1 MPLGPWIFCVW
12 LDAHVLNRW
21 QVVTPAIGGHLF
33 VREFSVDD
41 LEVGRSGK
49 CGRRLR
55 MDTNSA
61 SSFEDAQ
68 GAYIKLLNS
77 VSAILYD
84 TGTLQSPAVAV
95 GRSL

>member
-1 MPLGPWIFCVW
+1 MW
-12 LDAHVLNRW
+12 LDAHVLKRW
-21 QVVTPAIGGHLF
+21 KVVTPAIGGHLF
-33 VREFSVDD
+33 VRESVSTD

-68 GAYIKLLNS
+68 GAY
-77 VSAILYD
+77 
-84 TGTLQSPAVAV
+84 
-95 GRSL
+95 